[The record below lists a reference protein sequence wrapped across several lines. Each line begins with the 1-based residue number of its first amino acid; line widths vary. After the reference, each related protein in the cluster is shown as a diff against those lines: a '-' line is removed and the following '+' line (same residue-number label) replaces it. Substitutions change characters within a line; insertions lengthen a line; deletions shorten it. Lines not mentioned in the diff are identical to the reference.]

1 MPARVRVKVL
11 KDRLISGLIMLAG
24 FIVVNFWLP
33 QWLFSFAVSLV
44 VGVAAWEWSRLAG
57 VVRRE
62 LQYTY
67 AITTALA
74 ALIVGWLLP
83 ETLDKAVFLSA
94 LLLWFALTV
103 LLVMDPVATPIQEKA
118 HTGLL
123 LCGLFLLIVCA
134 LALVRLHGGHSGS
147 PWLLVY
153 VLVVVWAM
161 DIGAY
166 FSGRRFG
173 RHRLAP
179 LISPGKTIEGV
190 YGGLAAALLTLL
202 LTLAFSPAARYA
214 ITAILIGSLLAAFFS
229 VVGDLFESRLKRAA
243 GAKDSSNLIKG
254 HGGVLDRVDGVLA
267 AAPAFAFAW
276 YWL

>member
-1 MPARVRVKVL
+1 ML
-11 KDRLISGLIMLAG
+11 KDRLISGFIMLAG

-57 VVRRE
+57 VSRRQ

-67 AITTALA
+67 AVSTALA
-74 ALIVGWLLP
+74 ALILGWVLP
-83 ETLDKAVFLSA
+83 ETLEKAVFLSA
-94 LLLWFALTV
+94 LLLWFALTA
-103 LLVMDPVATPIQEKA
+103 LLVLDPVATLIQEKA
-118 HTGLL
+118 HAGLL
-123 LCGLFLLIVCA
+123 LCGLVLLIVCA
-134 LALVRLHGGHSGS
+134 LALVRLHGGDAGS

-173 RHRLAP
+173 RQRLAP
-179 LISPGKTIEGV
+179 LISPGKTMEGV
-190 YGGLAAALLTLL
+190 YGGLAAALVILL
-202 LTLAFSPAARYA
+202 LTLAFSSAARHA
-214 ITAILIGSLLAAFFS
+214 ITAILTGSLLAAFFS

-276 YWL
+276 FWL